1 MTINEVTSNG
11 QRIIVDHITRYKIE
25 KTFKYQG
32 VEYLVTYVNDNPT
45 QMINRNTGHIT
56 YA

>member
-1 MTINEVTSNG
+1 MTINEVTSKG
-11 QRIIVDHITRYKIE
+11 QCIIVDHITRYKVE
-25 KTFKYQG
+25 KTFRYQG
-32 VEYLVTYVNDNPT
+32 VEYLVTYVNNNPT